1 MGALTPP
8 APAAAQPLFEPDEI
22 GWLLVEADALLARAG
37 RRGAVP
43 GAHRQAGIFAR
54 LATDTRLRDGA
65 AQAAGA
71 PQRLRTAWLL
81 RGGDP
86 PPPAAGGVLYAAV
99 DLGGGTDGRAGRT
112 VYAPA
117 PQAALGAL
125 AGHGAVFLAAFE
137 PGLSEAGANGGLW
150 PTPFVCGG

>member
-8 APAAAQPLFEPDEI
+8 APAVAQPLFEAAEI

-37 RRGAVP
+37 RRGAIS
-43 GAHRQAGIFAR
+43 GAHLRAGIFAR
-54 LATDTRLRDGA
+54 LATDPRLRDGA
-65 AQAAGA
+65 ARAGGA
-71 PQRLRTAWLL
+71 PHRLRTAWLL
-81 RGGDP
+81 RPADP
-86 PPPAAGGVLYAAV
+86 PPPPAGSALFAAV
-99 DLGGGTDGRAGRT
+99 GLGGGTAGRAGLT

-117 PQAALGAL
+117 PLAALGAL

-137 PGLSEAGANGGLW
+137 PGLPEAGPNGGLW